1 MWARAL
7 APLLVA
13 SVAHARPWHGSASA
27 GGALLATGAEGD
39 HMRAELELDV
49 EPDSR
54 FGGLV
59 ALRAFDEDHRGLI
72 CAGLIY
78 EAGAARPTL
87 AIDFHA
93 DLGADLDQRAPL
105 VGGGLRTVLGLYGP
119 LGVALDSGAYLV
131 IDGLDHTRLVLSLGA
146 GLAARW

>member
-1 MWARAL
+1 MWASTLAL
-7 APLLVA
+7 VLVG

-27 GGALLATGAEGD
+27 SGALLATGADGD
-39 HMRAELELDV
+39 HTRAELELDV
-49 EPDSR
+49 EPQSR
-54 FGGLV
+54 FGALV
-59 ALRAFDEDHRGLI
+59 ALRAFDEDHHGLL

-87 AIDFHA
+87 AIAFHA
-93 DLGADLDQRAPL
+93 DLGVDLDQHAPL

-131 IDGLDHTRLVLSLGA
+131 IDGLDHTRLVLSFGA